1 MTKDKAGYS
10 VGNWQIDA
18 HQFWR
23 SNGNVL
29 ISQELSEIYDYDAH
43 VRRLDALE
51 NKGNLPKTYF
61 VEPPQSHSEAVW
73 SDVQYMHCLN
83 SNQAR
88 RRVEQHIC
96 PLPLDIVRRMIRL
109 YSNEDDL
116 ILDPFAGLFTVPVV
130 ALELGRR
137 GYGIELNPVSFK
149 DGLYYCEQAEK
160 KALTPTLFDWLERH
174 GEKVQ

>member
-1 MTKDKAGYS
+1 
-10 VGNWQIDA
+10 
-18 HQFWR
+18 
-23 SNGNVL
+23 
-29 ISQELSEIYDYDAH
+29 
-43 VRRLDALE
+43 
-51 NKGNLPKTYF
+51 
-61 VEPPQSHSEAVW
+61 
-73 SDVQYMHCLN
+73 MHCLN

-130 ALELGRR
+130 ALDLGRR

-160 KALTPTLFDWLERH
+160 KALTPTLFDFLERA
-174 GEKVQ
+174 GEKVE